1 MSKNFIYIGLL
12 VASVFVSC
20 NKEKTSVSNDSNS
33 DTITEI
39 LYSSDPDYVL
49 SNKNAQELIEHLE
62 SEQKDLKQKL
72 KKANKKE
79 AEALFVDYY
88 KRLTVIVDSINM
100 AETNTLSAYY
110 KLRKD
115 KDKHDTILRKENTYD
130 KVNLYFRQIDST
142 KYDFKIKPGYFYNLF
157 HKKISKEYEEY
168 LKLRYAEHKLLYNAQ
183 FTNEK
188 ITLEGQRNLI
198 ISWEKFIF
206 KNKDFKFIDF
216 AKKSYTEAL
225 MMYLFGTSSK
235 PAFEVTNKKLYVEN
249 EQEYIT
255 FVKKNPKLVSAEIT
269 KSFLK
274 HFYANDKNFTAEVF
288 YLDLKEFTKKEIA
301 ERIK

>member
-20 NKEKTSVSNDSNS
+20 NKEKTSVPNDSNS

-49 SNKNAQELIEHLE
+49 SNKNAQELVEHLE
-62 SEQKDLKQKL
+62 SEQKDLKRKL

-79 AEALFVDYY
+79 AEALFIDYY
-88 KRLTVIVDSINM
+88 KRLTVIVDSINI
-100 AETNTLSAYY
+100 AETNTLKTYH
-110 KLRKD
+110 KLGNE
-115 KDKHDTILRKENTYD
+115 KHDTILRKENTYD
-130 KVNLYFRQIDST
+130 KVGLYFRKIDST
-142 KYDFKIKPGYFYNLF
+142 TYDFKIKPGYFYNLF
-157 HKKISKEYEEY
+157 HKKITREYEEY
-168 LKLRYAEHKLLYNAQ
+168 LKLRFAEHKLLYDSQ
-183 FTNEK
+183 FNNEK
-188 ITLEGQRNLI
+188 VSLEQQRNLI
-198 ISWEKFIF
+198 ISWEKFIV
-206 KNKDFKFIDF
+206 KNKDFKFIDY
-216 AKKSYTEAL
+216 AKKSYTDAL

-235 PAFEVTNKKLYVEN
+235 PAFEVSNKKLYVEN

-255 FVKKNPKLVSAEIT
+255 FVKKNPKLISAEIT

-288 YLDLKEFTKKEIA
+288 YLDLKDFTKKEIS
-301 ERIK
+301 ERLK

>member
-20 NKEKTSVSNDSNS
+20 NKEKTSVPNDSNS

-49 SNKNAQELIEHLE
+49 SNKNAQELVEHLE
-62 SEQKDLKQKL
+62 SEQKDLKRKL

-79 AEALFVDYY
+79 AEALFIDYY

-100 AETNTLSAYY
+100 AETNTLKTYH
-110 KLRKD
+110 KLGNE
-115 KDKHDTILRKENTYD
+115 KHDTILRKENTYD
-130 KVNLYFRQIDST
+130 KVGLYFRKIDST
-142 KYDFKIKPGYFYNLF
+142 TYDFKIKPGYFYNLF
-157 HKKISKEYEEY
+157 HKKITREYEEY
-168 LKLRYAEHKLLYNAQ
+168 LKLRFAEHKLLYDSQ
-183 FTNEK
+183 FNNEK
-188 ITLEGQRNLI
+188 VSLEQQRNLI
-198 ISWEKFIF
+198 ISWEKFIV
-206 KNKDFKFIDF
+206 KNNDFKFIDY
-216 AKKSYTEAL
+216 AKKSYTDAL

-235 PAFEVTNKKLYVEN
+235 PAFEVSNKKLYVEN

-255 FVKKNPKLVSAEIT
+255 FVKKNPKLISAEIT
-269 KSFLK
+269 KAFLK

-288 YLDLKEFTKKEIA
+288 YLDLKDFTKKEIS
-301 ERIK
+301 ERLK

>member
-20 NKEKTSVSNDSNS
+20 NKEKTSVPNDSNS

-49 SNKNAQELIEHLE
+49 SNKNAQELVEHLE
-62 SEQKDLKQKL
+62 SEQKDLKRKL

-79 AEALFVDYY
+79 AEALFIDYY

-100 AETNTLSAYY
+100 AETNTLKTYH
-110 KLRKD
+110 KLGNE
-115 KDKHDTILRKENTYD
+115 KHDTILRKENTYD
-130 KVNLYFRQIDST
+130 KVGLYFRKIDST
-142 KYDFKIKPGYFYNLF
+142 TYDFKIKPGYFYNLF
-157 HKKISKEYEEY
+157 HKKITREYEEY
-168 LKLRYAEHKLLYNAQ
+168 LKLRFAEHKLLYDSQ
-183 FTNEK
+183 FNNEK
-188 ITLEGQRNLI
+188 VSLEQQRNLI
-198 ISWEKFIF
+198 ISWEKFIL
-206 KNKDFKFIDF
+206 KNKDFKFIDY
-216 AKKSYTEAL
+216 AKKSYTDAL

-235 PAFEVTNKKLYVEN
+235 PAFEVSNKKLYVEN

-255 FVKKNPKLVSAEIT
+255 FVKKNPKLISAEIT

-288 YLDLKEFTKKEIA
+288 YLDLKDFTKKEIS
-301 ERIK
+301 ERLK

>member
-20 NKEKTSVSNDSNS
+20 NKEKTSVPNDSNS

-49 SNKNAQELIEHLE
+49 SNKNAQELVEHLE
-62 SEQKDLKQKL
+62 NEQKDLKRKL

-79 AEALFVDYY
+79 AEALFIDYY

-100 AETNTLSAYY
+100 AEINTLKTYH
-110 KLRKD
+110 KLGNE
-115 KDKHDTILRKENTYD
+115 KHDTILRKENTYD
-130 KVNLYFRQIDST
+130 KVGLYFRKIDST
-142 KYDFKIKPGYFYNLF
+142 TYDFKIKPGYFYNLF
-157 HKKISKEYEEY
+157 HKKITREYEEY
-168 LKLRYAEHKLLYNAQ
+168 LKLRFAEHKLLYDSQ
-183 FTNEK
+183 FNNEK
-188 ITLEGQRNLI
+188 VSLEQQRNLI
-198 ISWEKFIF
+198 ISWEKFIV
-206 KNKDFKFIDF
+206 KNKDFKFIDY
-216 AKKSYTEAL
+216 AKKSYTDAL

-235 PAFEVTNKKLYVEN
+235 PAFEVSNKKLYVEN

-255 FVKKNPKLVSAEIT
+255 FVKKNPKLISAEIT

-288 YLDLKEFTKKEIA
+288 YLDLKDFSKKEIS
-301 ERIK
+301 ERLK

>member
-1 MSKNFIYIGLL
+1 MSKNFLYMGLFI
-12 VASVFVSC
+12 STVFISC
-20 NKEKTSVSNDSNS
+20 NKEKTVPLNDTNT

-79 AEALFVDYY
+79 AEALFIDYY

-100 AETNTLSAYY
+100 AEKNTLSAYH
-110 KLRKD
+110 KLG

-130 KVNLYFRQIDST
+130 KVGLYFRKIDSST
-142 KYDFKIKPGYFYNLF
+142 YDFKIKPGYFYNLF
-157 HKKISKEYEEY
+157 HKKISKEYEAY

-183 FTNEK
+183 FNNEK
-188 ITLEGQRNLI
+188 ISLEDQRNLI
-198 ISWEKFIF
+198 ISWEKFIL
-206 KNKDFKFIDF
+206 KNKDFKFIDY
-216 AKKSYTEAL
+216 AKKSYTDNL
-225 MMYLFGTSSK
+225 MMYLFGTAAK
-235 PAFEVTNKKLYVEN
+235 PAFEVSNKKLYVEN

-255 FVKKNPKLVSAEIT
+255 FVKKNPKLISAEIT

-274 HFYANDKNFTAEVF
+274 HFYANDRNFTAEVF
-288 YLDLKEFTKKEIA
+288 YLDLKDFTKKEIA
-301 ERIK
+301 ERLK

>member
-20 NKEKTSVSNDSNS
+20 NKEKTSVPNDSNN

-49 SNKNAQELIEHLE
+49 SNKNAQELVEHLE
-62 SEQKDLKQKL
+62 SEQKDLKRKL

-79 AEALFVDYY
+79 AEALFIDYY

-100 AETNTLSAYY
+100 AETNTLKTYH
-110 KLRKD
+110 KLGNE
-115 KDKHDTILRKENTYD
+115 KHDTILRKENTYD
-130 KVNLYFRQIDST
+130 KVGLYFRKIDST
-142 KYDFKIKPGYFYNLF
+142 TYDFKIKPGYFYNLF
-157 HKKISKEYEEY
+157 HKKITREYEEY
-168 LKLRYAEHKLLYNAQ
+168 LKLRFAEHKLLYDSQ
-183 FTNEK
+183 FNNEK
-188 ITLEGQRNLI
+188 VSLEQQRNLI
-198 ISWEKFIF
+198 ISWEKFIV
-206 KNKDFKFIDF
+206 KNKDFKFIDY
-216 AKKSYTEAL
+216 AKKSYTDAL

-235 PAFEVTNKKLYVEN
+235 PAFEVSNKKLYVEN

-255 FVKKNPKLVSAEIT
+255 FVKKNPKLISAEIT

-288 YLDLKEFTKKEIA
+288 YLDLKDFTKKEIS
-301 ERIK
+301 ERLK

>member
-20 NKEKTSVSNDSNS
+20 NKEKTSVPNDSNS

-49 SNKNAQELIEHLE
+49 SNKNAQELVEHLE
-62 SEQKDLKQKL
+62 SEQKDLKRKL

-79 AEALFVDYY
+79 AEALFIDYY

-100 AETNTLSAYY
+100 AETNTLKTYH
-110 KLRKD
+110 KLGNE
-115 KDKHDTILRKENTYD
+115 KHDTILRKENTYD
-130 KVNLYFRQIDST
+130 KVGLYFRKIDST
-142 KYDFKIKPGYFYNLF
+142 TYDFKIKPGYFYNLF
-157 HKKISKEYEEY
+157 HKKITREYEEY
-168 LKLRYAEHKLLYNAQ
+168 LKLRFAEHKLLYDSQ
-183 FTNEK
+183 FNNEK
-188 ITLEGQRNLI
+188 VSLEQQRNLI
-198 ISWEKFIF
+198 ISWEKFIV
-206 KNKDFKFIDF
+206 KNKDFKFIDY
-216 AKKSYTEAL
+216 AKKSYTDAL

-235 PAFEVTNKKLYVEN
+235 PAFEVSNKKLYVEN

-255 FVKKNPKLVSAEIT
+255 FVKRNPKLISAEIT

-288 YLDLKEFTKKEIA
+288 YLDLKDFTKKEIS
-301 ERIK
+301 ERLK

>member
-20 NKEKTSVSNDSNS
+20 NKEKTSVPNDSNS

-49 SNKNAQELIEHLE
+49 SNKNAQELVEHLE
-62 SEQKDLKQKL
+62 SEQKDLKLKL

-79 AEALFVDYY
+79 AEALFIDYY

-100 AETNTLSAYY
+100 AETNTLKTYH
-110 KLRKD
+110 KLGNE
-115 KDKHDTILRKENTYD
+115 KHDTILRKENTYD
-130 KVNLYFRQIDST
+130 KVGLYFRKIDST
-142 KYDFKIKPGYFYNLF
+142 TYDFKIKPGYFYNLF
-157 HKKISKEYEEY
+157 HKKITREYEEY
-168 LKLRYAEHKLLYNAQ
+168 LKLRFAEHKLLYDSQ
-183 FTNEK
+183 FNNEK
-188 ITLEGQRNLI
+188 VSLEQQRNLI
-198 ISWEKFIF
+198 ISWEKFIV
-206 KNKDFKFIDF
+206 KNKDFKFIDY
-216 AKKSYTEAL
+216 AKKSYTDAL

-235 PAFEVTNKKLYVEN
+235 PAFEVSNKKLYVEN

-255 FVKKNPKLVSAEIT
+255 FVKKNSKLISAEIT

-288 YLDLKEFTKKEIA
+288 YLDLKDFTKKEIS
-301 ERIK
+301 ERLK